1 MKLVVVY
8 LGRNVPKYVFLNLAL
23 LQHRFPEYDV
33 VFLTDYLKN
42 LVKAE
47 KIGALSIRV
56 PRSEE
61 YEEISPSQLAYDPGY
76 RDLFWYKTLARLFAL
91 NRYLADHPNEPILH
105 IEADVLLMPDFPLD
119 TVRQIT
125 HSLSFP
131 LSTVNQGAASTL
143 FIKDRSALQNLISFA
158 IERIEIDPGETD
170 MTILAKYRIAYPER
184 ILVMPSAPN
193 QSEAFIDHSF
203 TNQISALSENIDFFG
218 GLFDANTWGQ
228 YLTGEDERNSR
239 GVRQIFHF
247 QSHHA
252 INTQAFIF
260 DFDSNLRVK
269 LASEGYTL
277 FSLHVHSKNP
287 NLSVLFA
294 STICPKTSK

>member
-1 MKLVVVY
+1 M
-8 LGRNVPKYVFLNLAL
+8 
-23 LQHRFPEYDV
+23 
-33 VFLTDYLKN
+33 
-42 LVKAE
+42 
-47 KIGALSIRV
+47 
-56 PRSEE
+56 
-61 YEEISPSQLAYDPGY
+61 
-76 RDLFWYKTLARLFAL
+76 
-91 NRYLADHPNEPILH
+91 PN
-105 IEADVLLMPDFPLD
+105 FPLD
-119 TVRQIT
+119 SVRQIT

-143 FIKDRSALQNLISFA
+143 FIKDRSALQNLITFA

-193 QSEAFIDHSF
+193 KSEAFIDDSF

-260 DFDSNLRVK
+260 DYDSTLRVK
-269 LASEGYTL
+269 LASEAYTL

-287 NLSVLFA
+287 NLFKIDRSESILRRNVLMSDLGPRNQLIVVSLLRIGFNKLLNLFK
-294 STICPKTSK
+294 PR